1 MPETL
6 HSVIFVVAVLVI
18 VALAI
23 VAMVHAHK
31 KEKQRTAD
39 LIALADSLDLSFTP
53 GKDTSHDE
61 LFSQFAVFR
70 NGHSRAAYN
79 TLQGHRDIGGRR
91 FGLRM
96 GDYTYKVTSSNG
108 KQTTTTTYRLSYCV
122 LLIPLAGVPRLL
134 IRPEHLF
141 DKLGSA
147 IGFDDIDFE
156 SSEFSKRF
164 FVKSDDKRLCY
175 AIVTPRMM
183 EFLLA
188 AGRPT
193 IDIEGGACLSV
204 HGTRRWPASEFSQRL
219 SWLERFFEL
228 WPEHVMVELESRAA
242 T

>member
-1 MPETL
+1 MPESIHTML
-6 HSVIFVVAVLVI
+6 FAVGILAVL
-18 VALAI
+18 ALFI
-23 VAMVHAHK
+23 VAMIHGHK
-31 KEKQRTAD
+31 KEKQRTVD
-39 LIALADSLDLSFTP
+39 LITMADELGLSFSP
-53 GKDTSHDE
+53 GKDTSHDD

-79 TLQGHRDIGGRR
+79 TMQGHREIGGRR

-108 KQTTTTTYRLSYCV
+108 KQTTTTTYRLSYCI
-122 LLIPLAGVPRLL
+122 LQIPLPGVPRLL

-141 DKLGSA
+141 DRLGSA

-175 AIVTPRMM
+175 AIITPRMM

-188 AGRPT
+188 AGKPT
-193 IDIEGGACLSV
+193 VDIEGGACLSV
-204 HGTRRWPASEFSQRL
+204 HGTRRWPASEFQQRL
-219 SWLERFFEL
+219 AWLERFFEL
-228 WPEHVMVELESRAA
+228 WPEHVLAELESRGA